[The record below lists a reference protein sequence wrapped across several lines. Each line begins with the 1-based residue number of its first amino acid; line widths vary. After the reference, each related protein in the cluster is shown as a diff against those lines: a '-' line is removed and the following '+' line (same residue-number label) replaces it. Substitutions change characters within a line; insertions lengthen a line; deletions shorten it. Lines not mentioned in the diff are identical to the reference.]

1 MTGEA
6 LIFAGGRKRRERISC
21 ESFLC
26 RLFNLIVVKLDN
38 FVLFKWCLFHFIS
51 RGGPIKLYFFISILG
66 WGLEGAETADQY
78 IIQSVSFS

>member
-38 FVLFKWCLFHFIS
+38 FCSFQMVF
-51 RGGPIKLYFFISILG
+51 
-66 WGLEGAETADQY
+66 
-78 IIQSVSFS
+78 VSFYIKGRANKALFFHINFGVGTGGC